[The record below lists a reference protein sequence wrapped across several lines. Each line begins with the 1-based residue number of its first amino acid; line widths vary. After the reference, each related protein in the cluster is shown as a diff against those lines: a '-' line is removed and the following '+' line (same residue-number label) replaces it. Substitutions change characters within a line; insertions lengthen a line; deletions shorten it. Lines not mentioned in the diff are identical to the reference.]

1 MTGAM
6 ARSRRVGERARAMM
20 SSGAERCGYG
30 VVGRATT
37 VAREVWG
44 GGFATRGRGWMA
56 FVVGFEARVM
66 RDARV
71 EWRWRARDAME
82 GVGTIVNR
90 SRWWICVEDNYG

>member
-1 MTGAM
+1 
-6 ARSRRVGERARAMM
+6 
-20 SSGAERCGYG
+20 
-30 VVGRATT
+30 
-37 VAREVWG
+37 
-44 GGFATRGRGWMA
+44 MA

-90 SRWWICVEDNYG
+90 SRWWICVEDIYG